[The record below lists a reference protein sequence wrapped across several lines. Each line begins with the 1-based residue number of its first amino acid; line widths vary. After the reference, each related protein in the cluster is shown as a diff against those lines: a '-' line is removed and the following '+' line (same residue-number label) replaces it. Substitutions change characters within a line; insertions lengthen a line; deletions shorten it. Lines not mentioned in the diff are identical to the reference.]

1 MTPRVP
7 RADVVVTGAG
17 VAGLVAARD
26 LALAGAR
33 VVVVDPAAVPGGP
46 VRGGVVGGVTCD
58 LGAESFLTR
67 RPEVLDLLAELGVAG
82 DVVAPRAA
90 AATVVRDGRRHDLPG
105 RTIFGVPSDP
115 VTLAGLLTPAE
126 VARASAETSH
136 PMTGDESVAD
146 FVGSRL
152 GPAVV
157 DHVVDPLLGGVYA
170 GRAADLSAD
179 ATLPQLAAAVRAGRG
194 LREAAAEVLAA
205 GYAAGPAAGPAVA
218 PFAGLRGG
226 VGRIPGLLAEA
237 VQRAGGQVW
246 LGVAATGLSR
256 VGGRWEVATSAGT
269 EGAAVGPGGVTA
281 DAVVVATPAPIA
293 GRLLAGPVPRASVLA
308 EVPTADVAVVALAV
322 DARDLPDLAGGRSS
336 GLLVPAPEGAAAG
349 LAVKAVTF
357 ASAKW
362 AWIGDQDTGTALLR
376 ASVGRAGDPGA
387 VLLPD
392 ADLVDRAVADV
403 TRLLRPG
410 GPLRLRGAAVQRWP
424 ASLPQYRVGHAG
436 TVGAVRSS
444 VHAVPG
450 LALVGNVLDGVG
462 LPACVATGR
471 AAAARVLAH
480 LGARSR
486 PSQEDPS

>member
-1 MTPRVP
+1 VP
-7 RADVVVTGAG
+7 RADVVVAGAG

-46 VRGGVVGGVTCD
+46 VRGGVVGGMTCD

-90 AATVVRDGRRHDLPG
+90 AASVVRDGRRHDLPG
-105 RTIFGVPSDP
+105 RTVFGVPSDP
-115 VTLAGLLTPAE
+115 ATLAGLLTPAE
-126 VARASAETSH
+126 VARASAETSR

-170 GRAADLSAD
+170 GRAADLSAE
-179 ATLPQLAAAVRAGRG
+179 ATLPRLAAAVRAGRG

-205 GYAAGPAAGPAVA
+205 GYPAGPAVA
-218 PFAGLRGG
+218 PFGGLRGG

-237 VQRAGGQVW
+237 VQRAGGQVR

-256 VGGRWEVATSAGT
+256 VGGRWEVATSAGP
-269 EGAAVGPGGVTA
+269 EGAAVGPGGLTA
-281 DAVVVATPAPIA
+281 DAVVVATPAPVA

-362 AWIGDQDTGTALLR
+362 AWIGDQDPGTALLR

-387 VLLPD
+387 VLLSD

-410 GPLRLRGAAVQRWP
+410 GRLRLRGAAVQRWP

-450 LALVGNVLDGVG
+450 LALAGNVLDGVG